1 MFKRL
6 VFTLTILAM
15 MAMIGFTSFLM
26 VGALDSPSANA
37 REEKAVVPNLGATNM
52 KNKRNVAI
60 LVHEG
65 VELLDFA
72 GPGEVFASANHRS
85 AFQVYTVAASAAE
98 VVSQG
103 FVTVKPQYTFANCP
117 PPDVVI
123 LPGGRTD
130 IPLNDPAVI
139 SWIKQ
144 SSQKAEVVMS
154 VCTGAFLLAKAGL
167 LDGREATTHW
177 SAIAALRQEAPKT
190 TVRENRRFVDNGK
203 VITAAGVSAGI
214 DASLHVV
221 DKLLGR
227 EAAEQTAHYME
238 YRWQPESD
246 SEKSR

>member
-6 VFTLTILAM
+6 LFSLAILGLI
-15 MAMIGFTSFLM
+15 AMIGFTSFLM
-26 VGALDSPSANA
+26 VGALDSPTADASSSRAA
-37 REEKAVVPNLGATNM
+37 APSGEAATM
-52 KNKRNVAI
+52 KTKRKVAI
-60 LVHEG
+60 LIHEG
-65 VELLDFA
+65 VELLDFS
-72 GPGEVFASANHRS
+72 GPGEVFAAADHRQ
-85 AFQVYTVAASAAE
+85 AFDVYTVAASASE
-98 VVSQG
+98 VTSQG
-103 FVTVKPQYTFANCP
+103 FLTIKPQYTFANCP

-130 IPLNDPAVI
+130 VPLSDPAVI
-139 SWIKQ
+139 NWIKQ

-177 SAIAALRQEAPKT
+177 SAIASLRQEAPKT
-190 TVRENRRFVDNGK
+190 TVLENRRFVDNGK

-227 EAAEQTAHYME
+227 EAAAQTAHYME
-238 YRWQPESD
+238 YKWQVEP
-246 SEKSR
+246 

>member
-1 MFKRL
+1 MFKRFL
-6 VFTLTILAM
+6 FTLTILALV
-15 MAMIGFTSFLM
+15 ALIGFTSFLM
-26 VGALDSPSANA
+26 VGALDSPLAN
-37 REEKAVVPNLGATNM
+37 EERAAAHAGATNM

-85 AFQVYTVAASAAE
+85 AFQVYTVAASPAE

-130 IPLNDPAVI
+130 IPLSDPAVI
-139 SWIKQ
+139 NWIKQ
-144 SSQKAEVVMS
+144 SSEKAEVVMS

-177 SAIAALRQEAPKT
+177 SAISSLRQQAPQT
-190 TVRENRRFVDNGK
+190 TVHENRRFVDNGK

-227 EAAEQTAHYME
+227 EAAAQTAHYME
-238 YRWQPESD
+238 YKWQPEQ
-246 SEKSR
+246 

>member
-1 MFKRL
+1 MFNKL
-6 VFTLTILAM
+6 LFTLVVLALT
-15 MAMIGFTSFLM
+15 AMIGFTSFRM
-26 VGALDSPSANA
+26 VGALDATPAEANGD
-37 REEKAVVPNLGATNM
+37 RGASSTSEAPAM
-52 KNKRNVAI
+52 KDKRKVAI
-60 LVHEG
+60 LIHEG

-72 GPGEVFASANHRS
+72 GPGEVFASANHRQ
-85 AFQVYTVAASAAE
+85 AFEVYTVAASAGE

-130 IPLNDPAVI
+130 VPLGDPAVI
-139 SWIKQ
+139 NWIKDC
-144 SSQKAEVVMS
+144 SQKAEVVLS

-177 SAIAALRQEAPKT
+177 SAIASLREQAPKT

-227 EAAEQTAHYME
+227 EAAEQTARYME
-238 YRWQPESD
+238 YKWQPGLGSD
-246 SEKSR
+246 K